1 MLFLGLFLLLE
12 FLFVSAVKLCKSQAQ
27 TLCKAINIGDVG
39 KHRGEVRNLAAYRFY
54 PLASTA
60 LVALQ
65 CRFEPMKVGIE
76 QKRAVEENTPSTHH
90 TRTARD
96 LRLPYSDF
104 ASLARN
110 SIYAQASQSPYDRFG
125 IVTV

>member
-1 MLFLGLFLLLE
+1 MLG
-12 FLFVSAVKLCKSQAQ
+12 VKLRENSSYTLRKGLCVGNAQ
-27 TLCKAINIGDVG
+27 
-39 KHRGEVRNLAAYRFY
+39 KHRGEVRNLAAHRFY
-54 PLASTA
+54 TLASTA

-76 QKRAVEENTPSTHH
+76 QKRAVEEDSPSTHH

-104 ASLARN
+104 ASL
-110 SIYAQASQSPYDRFG
+110 DRKS
-125 IVTV
+125 VV